1 MRLNAYI
8 MLGDPAFLGPSVRSY
23 YAIVERIVVSYDENA
38 TSWTGTPLPIERCLE
53 ILHELDTEGKCDYR
67 PGHFAREGHDPL
79 DNDTFQRQ
87 TALSQAEEGAD
98 WVLQL
103 DTDEVMPQPDVFV
116 EMVERADRAGA
127 WALDF
132 PARWLYTRVSPGRFL
147 EASTRFWRLAC
158 SFPGPLAVRAGV
170 PLRLARQTDYPLYRV
185 DVRPW
190 NTDPA
195 AAPHTIVNE
204 VISPDA
210 AVLHYSWVRSQ
221 ADIARK
227 VGWSGHS
234 EEWRHSGK
242 YGQWLHSTRRPFT
255 TVLKTPFAPLWRHYR
270 LSRVPDFPDQGV

>member
-23 YAIVERIVVSYDENA
+23 YAMVDRIVVSYDENA

-53 ILHELDTEGKCDYR
+53 IMRELDTEGKCDYR
-67 PGHFAREGHDPL
+67 PGHFGRSGFDPL
-79 DNDTFQRQ
+79 ANDTHQRSI
-87 TALSQAEEGAD
+87 ALAQAGDGAD

-103 DTDEVMPQPDVFV
+103 DTDEVVPRPDVFLSV
-116 EMVERADRAGA
+116 LANADASAA
-127 WALDF
+127 WALDY

-147 EASTRFWRLAC
+147 EASTRSWRTAC
-158 SFPGPLAVRAGV
+158 SYPGPLAVRAGT
-170 PLRLARQTDYPLYRV
+170 LLELARQTEFPKYRA

-195 AAPHTIVNE
+195 APPHTVVHE
-204 VISPDA
+204 VVPAEA
-210 AVLHYSWVRSQ
+210 AVLHYSWVRSS

-234 EEWRHSGK
+234 EEWRTSGK
-242 YGQWLHSTRRPFT
+242 YGQWLHSTRHPWST
-255 TVLKTPFAPLWRHYR
+255 ALKTPFAPKWRQYR
-270 LSRVPDFPDQGV
+270 LSRVADFPDQGV